1 MGRFRDN
8 LMDYNLGRILTFH
21 LHATEGADTLTI
33 HTYKYP
39 IVIDWGDGS
48 PAVDGLMTMSHT
60 YARGHYIL
68 RIGPRNVEYSDGVL
82 VLDDSTINIM
92 SSNERW
98 SALPGLTSIKCSNCS
113 NSELALTSLPDNPS
127 DEYDYTAAFFSDGNA
142 LLPLRELPKSATT
155 LNNFA
160 VGCKKAI
167 LPFNELPPNLVG
179 VQTNAFA
186 YCHEATFTV
195 TSIPAGVTGL
205 NGTFSKCWKANIKL
219 SSLPANIANMNLA
232 FEETKLEMN
241 LDEIVAN
248 APEGGF
254 TALTNLNGTFF
265 GCKGVTG
272 SRSRFLAA
280 CPNAVTNEYTF
291 RGTTTTE

>member
-8 LMDYNLGRILTFH
+8 LMDYNLGRILTFR
-21 LHATEGADTLTI
+21 LNATEGADTLSI
-33 HTYKYP
+33 RTYKYP

-48 PAVDGLMTMSHT
+48 PAVDGHMAVSHT
-60 YARGHYIL
+60 YASGQYIL

-98 SALPGLTSIKCSNCS
+98 SALPGLNAIKCSNCA
-113 NSELALTSLPDNPS
+113 NSELALTSIPNNPS
-127 DEYDYTAAFFSDGNA
+127 NAYGYTSAFSSNGNA

-160 VGCKKAI
+160 IGCKKAI

-179 VQTNAFA
+179 LQTNAFA

-205 NGTFSKCWKANIKL
+205 SGAFSKCWKAHIKL
-219 SSLPANIANMNLA
+219 SSLPANITSMNLA

-241 LDEIVAN
+241 LDEVVNN

-254 TALTNLNGTFF
+254 TALTNLNGAFF
-265 GCKGVTG
+265 GCAGVTG

-280 CPNAVTNEYTF
+280 CPNAVTNKYTF
-291 RGTTTTE
+291 SGTNTTE